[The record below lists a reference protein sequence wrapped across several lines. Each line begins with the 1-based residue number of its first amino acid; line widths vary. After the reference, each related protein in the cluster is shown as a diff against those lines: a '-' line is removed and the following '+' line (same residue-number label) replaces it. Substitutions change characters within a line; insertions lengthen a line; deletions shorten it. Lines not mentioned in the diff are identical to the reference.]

1 MNPLPPGY
9 YGQAVLTIQ
18 NALVQ
23 QHFGPFLAHLP
34 PRRHTPERFLATAKL
49 GQLLEREFKNV
60 ALLLGRAAGGVF
72 VGIAVKPAADQ
83 SRLPT
88 TRYPEPSVGRGDRT
102 HISWPASRTMAISF
116 GNVSKECPGINHV
129 VLMPYLSNNLSRRGL
144 PTSPANMPRLMSPGE
159 SSPPYEPSLS
169 NDQRGLHERLQRP
182 H

>member
-34 PRRHTPERFLATAKL
+34 PRGHTPERFLATAKL

-72 VGIAVKPAADQ
+72 VGIAVKAAADQ

-88 TRYPEPSVGRGDRT
+88 TRYPEPSVGRGIVRT
-102 HISWPASRTMAISF
+102 FRGPRPAPWPSPSGTCPK
-116 GNVSKECPGINHV
+116 NVQG
-129 VLMPYLSNNLSRRGL
+129 
-144 PTSPANMPRLMSPGE
+144 
-159 SSPPYEPSLS
+159 
-169 NDQRGLHERLQRP
+169 
-182 H
+182 